1 MLLIYRPKTLV
12 EEALVEGLVKILLF
26 FVLRQLAVRFL
37 AQLETVVLNWLLCLC
52 GVLPCG
58 APGVKSRASLVPMD
72 ELAVWLLLICLA
84 VDLHNVYAH
93 HWRLN
98 PGCLGDLTVSFIRF
112 V

>member
-37 AQLETVVLNWLLCLC
+37 AQLETVVLNWLLGLC

-72 ELAVWLLLICLA
+72 KLAVWLLLICLA